1 MRVTTKGRYGLRAIL
16 ELAGHDGNNPV
27 SIKAI
32 AEKEH
37 LSPEFLEQI
46 FFRLRKAGLISST
59 RGPGGG
65 FQMNIPASEMTI
77 TKIFDAVGEDISL
90 APCTRPQQDVHCE
103 MEPDCIMKHVWEEAT
118 NHIRTYFESLSI
130 EEILKKY
137 GG

>member
-16 ELAGHDGNNPV
+16 ELASHDGDSPV

-32 AEKEH
+32 AEKEN

-65 FQMNIPASEMTI
+65 FKMNIPASEMTI
-77 TKIFDAVGEDISL
+77 TRIFDAVGEDISL
-90 APCTRPQQDVHCE
+90 APCTRPQQDVHCG
-103 MEPDCIMKHVWEEAT
+103 MEADCIMKKVWEDSTDHLRE
-118 NHIRTYFESLSI
+118 YFNSMSI
-130 EEILKKY
+130 EFILKTY